1 VGLARQIRTERAGC
15 RSVLGSQFLL
25 EGILQRKLQES
36 SVRGVV
42 LEELRSSDLS
52 AVRVVVLGGRVAER
66 RVVQEVERIRAE
78 LQILLTERGEVF
90 EDRHVDAVVA
100 GTVDRV

>member
-1 VGLARQIRTERAGC
+1 M
-15 RSVLGSQFLL
+15 L

-36 SVRGVV
+36 SVWCVV

-52 AVRVVVLGGRVAER
+52 AIRVVVLGGRVAER
-66 RVVQEVERIRAE
+66 GMIQEVERIRTE
-78 LQILLTERGEVF
+78 LQILLAERGEVF

-100 GTVDRV
+100 GTVDRI

>member
-1 VGLARQIRTERAGC
+1 M
-15 RSVLGSQFLL
+15 L
-25 EGILQRKLQES
+25 EGVLQRKLQEA
-36 SVRGVV
+36 SVGRVL
-42 LEELRSSDLS
+42 LEELWPSDLS
-52 AVRVVVLGGRVAER
+52 AIRVVVLGGWIAER
-66 RVVQEVERIRAE
+66 GMIQEVERICAE